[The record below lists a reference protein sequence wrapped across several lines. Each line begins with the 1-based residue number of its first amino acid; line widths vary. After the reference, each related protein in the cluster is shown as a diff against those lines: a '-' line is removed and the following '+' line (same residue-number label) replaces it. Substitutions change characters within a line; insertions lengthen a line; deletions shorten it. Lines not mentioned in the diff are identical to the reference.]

1 MVFAEGP
8 FENRL
13 SSDSNVIIYHETFYW
28 TVKKEL
34 YVK

>member
-1 MVFAEGP
+1 MVFAEVP

-13 SSDSNVIIYHETFYW
+13 SSDSKLFILKTFYW